1 MGQTESFVPR
11 GMRGTMRVGRT
22 GPSGLGA
29 LVVSR
34 RTALTG
40 AVLCAVSG
48 AGLAVTDDG
57 RLELALGPTSS
68 PQSRRAAD
76 RDCVSYVRTHRPV
89 LSLTFDDGPD
99 PRYTPAVLDLLR
111 RYDARATFFV
121 VGANAAAHPDLVAR
135 MRAEGHEVA
144 NHTHDHAHLTELSDA
159 EVRDQIARGRRVIG
173 DAGARLLRPPV
184 GRTSTSVAEVAR
196 SLGERQA
203 FWSSCL
209 EACLHDGARVGGTGL
224 GEALDPGAVV
234 LAHDGGRVEG
244 RWAQEYPRD
253 QTVEAL
259 PHLLEALAARGLSS
273 VPVGELVRSGRI
285 R

>member
-40 AVLCAVSG
+40 AVLCAASG

-144 NHTHDHAHLTELSDA
+144 NHTHDHAHLTEISDA

>member
-144 NHTHDHAHLTELSDA
+144 NHTHDHAHLTEISNA

>member
-1 MGQTESFVPR
+1 
-11 GMRGTMRVGRT
+11 MRVGRT

-40 AVLCAVSG
+40 AVLCAASG

-144 NHTHDHAHLTELSDA
+144 NHTHDHAHLTEISNA

>member
-40 AVLCAVSG
+40 AVLCAASG

-144 NHTHDHAHLTELSDA
+144 NHTHDHAHLTEISNA

>member
-1 MGQTESFVPR
+1 MGQTVSFVPW
-11 GMRGTMRVGRT
+11 GMRGTMRVGRA
-22 GPSGLGA
+22 GLSGLGS

-144 NHTHDHAHLTELSDA
+144 NHTHDHAHLTEISNA

>member
-48 AGLAVTDDG
+48 AGLAVADDG
-57 RLELALGPTSS
+57 RFELALGPTSS

-76 RDCVSYVRTHRPV
+76 RDCVSYVRTHRPG

-144 NHTHDHAHLTELSDA
+144 NHTHDHAHLTQISDA

-173 DAGARLLRPPV
+173 DAGPRLLRPPV
-184 GRTSTSVAEVAR
+184 GRTSASVAEVAR
-196 SLGERQA
+196 SLVERQA

>member
-1 MGQTESFVPR
+1 MGQSESFVPR
-11 GMRGTMRVGRT
+11 GMRGTMRVGRA
-22 GPSGLGA
+22 GLSGLGS

-76 RDCVSYVRTHRPV
+76 RDCVSYVRTHRPM

-135 MRAEGHEVA
+135 MRAQGHEVA
-144 NHTHDHAHLTELSDA
+144 NHTHDHAHLTEISDA

>member
-1 MGQTESFVPR
+1 MGQTVSFVPW
-11 GMRGTMRVGRT
+11 GMRGTMRVGRA
-22 GPSGLGA
+22 GLSGLGS

-68 PQSRRAAD
+68 PQSRRAD

-144 NHTHDHAHLTELSDA
+144 NHTHDHAHLTEISNA

>member
-1 MGQTESFVPR
+1 MSATPAE
-11 GMRGTMRVGRT
+11 
-22 GPSGLGA
+22 

-40 AVLCAVSG
+40 ALLCVVSG
-48 AGLAVTDDG
+48 TGLAVADDG

-68 PQSRRAAD
+68 PQARRAAD
-76 RDCVSYVRTHRPV
+76 SDCVSHVRTQRPL

-111 RYDARATFFV
+111 RYSARATFFV
-121 VGANAAAHPDLVAR
+121 VGANAAAHPELVAR

-144 NHTHDHAHLTELSDA
+144 NHTHDHAHLTEISDA
-159 EVRDQIARGRRVIG
+159 EVRDQIARGRRAVG
-173 DAGARLLRPPV
+173 DVGPRLLRPPV
-184 GRTSTSVAEVAR
+184 GRTSTSVSRIAR

-209 EACLHDGARVGGTGL
+209 EACLHDGGRAGGRDL
-224 GEALDPGAVV
+224 GGAVEPGAVV
-234 LAHDGGRVEG
+234 LAHDGGRVVG

-253 QTVEAL
+253 QTLEAL
-259 PHLLEALAARGLSS
+259 PHLLEALAGRGLRS
-273 VPVGELVRSGRI
+273 VPVSELVRVGLVR
-285 R
+285 

>member
-1 MGQTESFVPR
+1 MGQTVWFVPW

-40 AVLCAVSG
+40 AVLCAASG

-144 NHTHDHAHLTELSDA
+144 NHTHDHAHLTEISDA